1 MCCLTPTSV
10 ECLYV
15 KGGPFDILKLK
26 EIASNFSL
34 FLIRFAI
41 FRGMLDVEM
50 KDGTR
55 AGIGLKAKQK
65 KKSQSLMKKGSY
77 GKVECLVWRQLNLC

>member
-1 MCCLTPTSV
+1 MV
-10 ECLYV
+10 EKNPAIKFNPSDSSEKRCVNWRYWR
-15 KGGPFDILKLK
+15 GRPFDILKLK

-41 FRGMLDVEM
+41 FRQILDAEM

-55 AGIGLKAKQK
+55 AGVGLKVKQK
-65 KKSQSLMKKGSY
+65 EKEPVSL
-77 GKVECLVWRQLNLC
+77 